1 MDRATVSLLPLLPSS
16 AVMFSVHET
25 DEKKGAPRRTS
36 PSSQFLAML
45 LAVYHAR
52 SPSAAFLPD
61 EFMNR

>member
-1 MDRATVSLLPLLPSS
+1 MDRATVSLLPLLPS

-25 DEKKGAPRRTS
+25 DGKKGAPRRTS